1 MKNRINFRDM
11 VITFTKPG
19 KDVIDGLTPASANLL
34 HMAVGISS
42 EVGKL
47 IEGVLEKKGR
57 SNTVEKLGEIE
68 FYVEGISIAVHPGNH
83 YGSMITD
90 NINLPGVMLK
100 MSVYASAI
108 LDAAKKSAIHEL
120 ELDTQKL
127 LVAMDGLTFEM
138 SNFRAIENINRQECI
153 NANVLKLGKRYGDG
167 SYSNKQ
173 AQLRADKQ

>member
-19 KDVIDGLTPASANLL
+19 KDIIDGLTPASANLL
-34 HMAVGISS
+34 HMAVGISC

-47 IEGVLEKKGR
+47 IDGVLEKKGR

-68 FYVEGISIAVHPGNH
+68 FYIEGISVAVHPCNH

-90 NINLPGVMLK
+90 DTELSNVMLK

-108 LDAAKKSAIHEL
+108 LDAAKKLAIHEL
-120 ELDTQKL
+120 ELDTL
-127 LVAMDGLTFEM
+127 TLMAAMDGLTFEM

-153 NANVLKLGKRYGDG
+153 NANVLNVGKRYGDY
-167 SYSNKQ
+167 SYVM
-173 AQLRADKQ
+173 